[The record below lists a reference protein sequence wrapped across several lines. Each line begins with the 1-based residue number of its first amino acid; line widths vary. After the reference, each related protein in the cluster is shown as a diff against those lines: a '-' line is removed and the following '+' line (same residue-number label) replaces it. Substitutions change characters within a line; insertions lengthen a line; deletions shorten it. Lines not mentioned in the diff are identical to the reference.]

1 MIIEICLLVSIGFTS
16 YFYTSYLIPLASF
29 IIPIEQ
35 HYIILV
41 FICILLI
48 IDNISLFNDLQNKIN
63 TINNNELQI
72 VGD

>member
-1 MIIEICLLVSIGFTS
+1 MVIEICLLVSIGFTS
-16 YFYTSYLIPLASF
+16 YFYTSYLIPLASV

-48 IDNISLFNDLQNKIN
+48 IDNITLFNDLQKIKL
-63 TINNNELQI
+63 IR
-72 VGD
+72 